1 MGSAKQAVTTAQ
13 SKRFCEHR
21 DDGFLQHSYL
31 LRCAATYNCSLAT
44 LQRLGAALF
53 GRASHF
59 CLWMRCANY
68 SPSIRPRG
76 LLATA
81 LSLSGQTDVQILL
94 ASVLPATLAH
104 TTQEFWSPKP
114 IRKLKQLTKVC
125 YHLAA
130 LPSLLSLL
138 PVFRGVSRTAKTI
151 SGRSRVFCVAR
162 EARAR
167 EARYGKNTQ
176 AEIRWRPP
184 PSRSTSR

>member
-1 MGSAKQAVTTAQ
+1 MSSAVRR
-13 SKRFCEHR
+13 RFLAPQR
-21 DDGFLQHSYL
+21 R

-130 LPSLLSLL
+130 LPLLLSLL
-138 PVFRGVSRTAKTI
+138 PVFRGVSRTAHADLAFLR
-151 SGRSRVFCVAR
+151 GRVAR

-167 EARYGKNTQ
+167 GTGGRLRPFTQ
-176 AEIRWRPP
+176 V
-184 PSRSTSR
+184 